1 MIVIR
6 IEMWP
11 QGDKTRAVEF
21 GRAYITNQ
29 ATTTQV
35 SGGSLGDYAVVLH
48 GGVYGKSLQVWKR
61 GVVTGFNRRTRGAWD
76 LLLLAL
82 QNTIG
87 NRN

>member
-6 IEMWP
+6 VEMWP

-29 ATTTQV
+29 ATTTQA
-35 SGGSLGDYAVVLH
+35 SGGALGDYAVVLQ
-48 GGVYGKSLQVWKR
+48 SLQAWKR